1 MPILALLA
9 GLALAPADTVRLVV
23 VATTDLHGYV
33 TDWDYLRNAPWGGGL
48 ARATTVID
56 SLRQRYP
63 DQVILVDAGDATSGG
78 PLAAYF
84 GTESPRD
91 PHPVIDAMNLIGYDA
106 ATPGDRDFDF
116 GADQFNR
123 MAAGASFAWVSGNLR
138 VLPADTLAFAPYR
151 VIQRGGAKIA
161 IAGFTT
167 PGAMVWNGGRMRGR
181 FRVNRIETT
190 VEPVLREMRQDA
202 DVAIVLAHSGLDGLS
217 AYDTTGIGGEHVARR
232 LAAGTLRPD
241 LVVVG
246 HSNQELADSVISG
259 VHFVQ
264 PRPDGGSLAV
274 VHLTLVPRDGRL
286 AVVQVRG
293 QRVPLLEVRPASR
306 ILRRLA
312 EPHGAVLKWVATP
325 VGEVDRRLSAQA
337 ARVEDTPVM
346 RFLHQAIRRATGAQ
360 LSAAPVY
367 DLRAGLDA
375 GEVTMGELFRLYPYE
390 HTLRSIKVSGAQLK
404 AYLEQCARYF
414 FVDSTGRVFTNRFM
428 PADRYDLLGGAAYTI
443 DLSQPPGSRITRLAV
458 GPQTVVPTDSFTLAL
473 SDARQ
478 QGQGNFAMLTG
489 SPVVANTGVTVR
501 QALVAAF
508 ARSRVV
514 AQESYAGR
522 DWMLAPP
529 DQARQARA
537 LFVRETAQE
546 PGPDS
551 AVAPAVALPL
561 APTRAELRARDSAL
575 RVQDRADSIAKVVIA
590 TLRLPAEPGAKGGL
604 VRLLADAYRNQLR
617 ADVALVLTTEPNDR
631 LPARGLTAAEIE
643 AAAPGDATLLIIR
656 MTGEDLAELLEN
668 AVAEAAPCCEVSGIE
683 VEYDSREEPWDRVR
697 RVRVNATGKALDR
710 KRTYLVALSSQLLQ
724 GEDFALGST
733 DCRPGRGCKTP
744 GKLSRWTV
752 ELTTQRPAEIL
763 RNYLRHL
770 PQPVTPPDDR
780 RLIPTR

>member
-33 TDWDYLRNAPWGGGL
+33 TDWDYLRNAPWDGGL
-48 ARATTVID
+48 ARAATVID

-63 DQVILVDAGDATSGG
+63 DQVVLVDAGDATASG

-91 PHPVIDAMNLIGYDA
+91 PHPVIEGMNLLGYDA

-116 GADQFNR
+116 GSDQFNR
-123 MAAGASFAWVSGNLR
+123 MAASASFAWVSGNLR

-181 FRVNRIETT
+181 FRINPMEPSF
-190 VEPVLREMRQDA
+190 EPVLREMRQDA
-202 DVAIVLAHSGLDGLS
+202 DVAIVLAHSGLEGLS

-246 HSNQELADSVISG
+246 HSLQEMTDSVIGG

-264 PRPDGGSLAV
+264 PRPDGRSLAV
-274 VHLTLVPRDGRL
+274 VHLSLVARGGRL

-293 QRVPLLEVRPASR
+293 QRIPLQDVRPAAR
-306 ILRRLA
+306 IVRRLA
-312 EPHGAVLKWVATP
+312 EPHGAVLKWVATS
-325 VGEVDRRLSAQA
+325 VGEVDRRLSAQS
-337 ARVEDTPVM
+337 ARAEDTPLM
-346 RFLHQAIRRATGAQ
+346 RFVHQAIRRATGAQ

-367 DLRAGLDA
+367 DLGAGFDA
-375 GEVTMGELFRLYPYE
+375 GEVTMGEVFRLYPYE

-428 PADRYDLLGGAAYTI
+428 PADRYDLVGGASYTI
-443 DLSQPPGSRITRLAV
+443 DLSQPAGARISRLAV
-458 GPQTVVPTDSFTLAL
+458 GPQTVAPTDSFTLAL

-478 QGQGNFAMLTG
+478 QGQGNFAMLAG
-489 SPVVANTGVTVR
+489 APVVANTGVTVR

-508 ARSRVV
+508 ARTRKVS
-514 AQESYAGR
+514 QESYAGR

-529 DQARQARA
+529 DLAREARA
-537 LFVRETAQE
+537 LFVREVATQE
-546 PGPDS
+546 PGSDS
-551 AVAPAVALPL
+551 APAVTLPL
-561 APTRAELRARDSAL
+561 APTRAELRRRDSVL
-575 RVQDRADSIAKVVIA
+575 RERDRADSIVKVVIA
-590 TLRLPAEPGAKGGL
+590 TLRLPAEADARGGL
-604 VRLLADAYRNQLR
+604 GRLLSDAYRNQLR
-617 ADVALVLTTEPNDR
+617 ADVAVVLTAEVNER
-631 LPARGLTAAEIE
+631 LPARGLTAADIE
-643 AAAPGDATLLIIR
+643 AAAPGDATLLTIR
-656 MTGEDLAELLEN
+656 MTGDDLADLLEN
-668 AVAEAAPCCEVSGIE
+668 AVAGEAPCCEFSGIE
-683 VEYDSREEPWDRVR
+683 VEYDARQKPWDRVR
-697 RVRVNATGKALDR
+697 RVRVKASGKGLDR
-710 KRTYLVALSSQLLQ
+710 KQTYVVAVSSRLL
-724 GEDFALGST
+724 EHDTFPLGST
-733 DCRPGRGCKTP
+733 DCRPGRGCKTL
-744 GKLSRWTV
+744 GTLSRWTV
-752 ELTTQRPAEIL
+752 QRTTHRPAEIL
-763 RNYLRHL
+763 RDYLRHL
-770 PQPVTPPDDR
+770 PQPVTPPEDR
-780 RLIPTR
+780 RLVPAR